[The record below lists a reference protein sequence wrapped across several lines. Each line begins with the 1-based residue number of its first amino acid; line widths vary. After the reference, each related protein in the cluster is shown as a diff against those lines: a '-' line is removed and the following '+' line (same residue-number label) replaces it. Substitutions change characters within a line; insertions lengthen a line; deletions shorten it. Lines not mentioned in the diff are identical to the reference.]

1 MEFNEKLQGLR
12 KRKGLTQEELADAL
26 HVSRT
31 AVSKWESGRGLPNID
46 SLKDIS
52 RYFSVSLD
60 ELLSGEDLL
69 AIAEEEGKRKAERHL
84 ATTLGL
90 IDCASLLLAFL
101 PVFSMEA
108 GGEAVAATLF
118 SLLPAKPALFAV
130 HSAVIAATVLLGA
143 AALLRGEKAPEF
155 WHAKGRYAS
164 QALACACILV
174 FIATRQ
180 VYAAA
185 MALAFLAMKM
195 FLLMRRQ

>member
-1 MEFNEKLQGLR
+1 MEFNEKLQELR

-52 RYFSVSLD
+52 KHFSVSLD
-60 ELLSGEDLL
+60 ELLSGEGML

-84 ATTLGL
+84 TTTLGL

-108 GGEAVAATLF
+108 GGEIVAATL
-118 SLLPAKPALFAV
+118 SSILSAKPALFAV
-130 HSAVIAATVLLGA
+130 YSAVIAATALLGT

-155 WHAKGRYAS
+155 WRTGGKYAS
-164 QALACACILV
+164 QALTCACILV